1 MIPLLI
7 LMSFLVLPMI
17 IFFIN
22 LNFDSDGHVYQGDWV
37 NDLRQGHG
45 IMKFIDGTIYGV
57 SLRVAFLCNAIQ
69 IFRFCRQRLFYSVNR
84 ELKQGQHW

>member
-1 MIPLLI
+1 
-7 LMSFLVLPMI
+7 MI

-22 LNFDSDGHVYQGDWV
+22 LNFDRDGHVYEGDWV

-57 SLRVAFLCNAIQ
+57 SLIIAFYVMQYKFSDFIARDFSIVLIRSLSKDNINDYENV
-69 IFRFCRQRLFYSVNR
+69 L
-84 ELKQGQHW
+84 